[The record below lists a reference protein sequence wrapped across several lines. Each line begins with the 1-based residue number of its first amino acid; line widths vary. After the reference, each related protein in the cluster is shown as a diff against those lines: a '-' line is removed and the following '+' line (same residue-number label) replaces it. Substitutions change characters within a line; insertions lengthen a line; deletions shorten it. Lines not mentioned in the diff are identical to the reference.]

1 MANGR
6 EAFDV
11 EKQGEGRKPGTT
23 TRYAP
28 TMRIRDEQGKFL
40 LRWSVIF
47 VMSCVF
53 AVTLDPLFFYI
64 LIIDQDKKC
73 LQMDKTLST
82 TVLVLRSLTD
92 FIFFV
97 HFIYKIYDAF
107 IVQKNKQFTANE
119 AANKLQL
126 VASSTLQT
134 GGNLDRKSKK
144 ILLWSSLSIINDFLA
159 LLPVPQLLIV
169 VAFYKM
175 KAAGYMEHKKALN
188 VLLLGQYLPRIFRIH
203 QSSKELRENA
213 GPWVRGLFNFFLY
226 ILASHILGAFWYF
239 FSIQRETSCWYSAC
253 ANHSLD
259 PAGCMNTFYCG
270 HRTTTSRNI
279 TLLNKHCKLDTPDGA
294 SAPFNFGIFLDSL
307 KNHNTEHIHFGKK
320 FLYSFWWGLRNISN
334 FGTNLTTSTYVWENL
349 FAILISIIGLL
360 LFLYLI
366 GNVQNLMLKEA
377 TKTKEETQMI
387 QVNTLKEA
395 TEQMIIQVNT
405 LKEATEQM
413 IIHVNMLKEATKIK
427 EEEERQIIQ
436 VKTQGVCKWIIE
448 NKFPDNIKNEIM
460 NSIEQTLKKN
470 KDADV
475 DKPFFILPWQ
485 TKRSVK
491 RHLFMDT
498 LKTVN
503 KLKDMDERVLALMCD
518 YLKPV
523 TYIENSFVFRKG
535 DPLDCMLFI
544 IEGTMWTYASKDS
557 QVGNGISLMA
567 TKPLRKGHFYG
578 EELLDWASE
587 SFTELPVSSKHV
599 KSQTKVEAFMLMA
612 KDLETVVSRSKPSWH
627 LLKCNNPGEVAISTF
642 LRFRPRPPLSPAG
655 TADANGGSLPSA
667 AGN

>member
-107 IVQKNKQFTANE
+107 IVQKNKQLTANE

-175 KAAGYMEHKKALN
+175 KAARYMEHKKALN

-377 TKTKEETQMI
+377 TKTKEETQ
-387 QVNTLKEA
+387 
-395 TEQMIIQVNT
+395 
-405 LKEATEQM
+405 
-413 IIHVNMLKEATKIK
+413 
-427 EEEERQIIQ
+427 IIQ
-436 VKTQGVCKWIIE
+436 VKKQGVCKWIIE
-448 NKFPDNIKNEIM
+448 NKFPDNIKNEIV

-475 DKPFFILPWQ
+475 DKPFLVLPWQ
-485 TKRSVK
+485 IERSVK

-627 LLKCNNPGEVAISTF
+627 LLKCNNPGEVAISTL

>member
-1 MANGR
+1 MANRR
-6 EAFDV
+6 EALDV
-11 EKQGEGRKPGTT
+11 ENQGEGRKPGTT

-28 TMRIRDEQGKFL
+28 AMRIRDEQGKFL
-40 LRWSVIF
+40 LRWSMIF

-97 HFIYKIYDAF
+97 HFIYKIYDVF
-107 IVQKNKQFTANE
+107 IVQKNKQLTANE
-119 AANKLQL
+119 AANTLQL

-134 GGNLDRKSKK
+134 GGNLDRKSKR

-169 VAFYKM
+169 IAFYKM
-175 KAAGYMEHKKALN
+175 RAAGYMEHKKALN
-188 VLLLGQYLPRIFRIH
+188 VFLLGQYLPRIFRIH

-279 TLLNKHCKLDTPDGA
+279 TLLNEQCRLDTPDDT

-307 KNHNTEHIHFGKK
+307 KNHNTEHIHFRKK

-377 TKTKEETQMI
+377 TKTKEETQI
-387 QVNTLKEA
+387 NQVKMLLEA
-395 TEQMIIQVNT
+395 TEQIIQA
-405 LKEATEQM
+405 K
-413 IIHVNMLKEATKIK
+413 MLKEATKIK
-427 EEEERQIIQ
+427 EEERHIIQ
-436 VKTQGVCKWIIE
+436 VKMLGVRKWIFE
-448 NKFPDNIKNEIM
+448 NKFPNHIKNEIV
-460 NSIEQTLKKN
+460 NSIEQTLRKN

-475 DKPFFILPWQ
+475 DKPFLILPWQ
-485 TKRSVK
+485 TKRFVK

-498 LKTVN
+498 LRTVN
-503 KLKDMDERVLALMCD
+503 KLKDMDERALTLMCD

-523 TYIENSFVFRKG
+523 TYIENSFVFRMG
-535 DPLDCMLFI
+535 DPLDFMLFI
-544 IEGTMWTYASKDS
+544 IEGTIWTYALKDS
-557 QVGNGISLMA
+557 QVGNGISSMV

-599 KSQTKVEAFMLMA
+599 KSQTKVEAFVLMA

-642 LRFRPRPPLSPAG
+642 RRFRPRPPLFPVG
-655 TADANGGSLPSA
+655 TTDANGGSLPSA